1 MLLANI
7 CRIFIRLRKHAV
19 TSAITLKD
27 ITIYPIV
34 EQQAPFFDV
43 MEFFPT
49 LTKELLEE
57 NRAWLEPTFIDPA
70 SGRLVLCV
78 QGFLIKTAHHNI
90 LIDSCV
96 GNHKPRP
103 ARPLWNMMNSDR
115 FEKGLAAAGLTVDDI
130 DYVMCTHLHVDHVG
144 WYTRHENGHWVPTF
158 PKAKYLMA
166 DRELAFW
173 TQKEKDD
180 PSGVP
185 WITDSVLPIV
195 AAKRAQIVKSDFAF
209 NESIQFIPTPGHTID
224 HYSVLVGR
232 AGQDA
237 LITGDMIHSPIQG
250 KYPELGMR
258 ADYDSRAAGQTR
270 RKVFDRFC
278 EAATL
283 MCVTHFPSPS
293 TGRVRRW
300 GDGYKFIA
308 TS

>member
-1 MLLANI
+1 M
-7 CRIFIRLRKHAV
+7 
-19 TSAITLKD
+19 TAIALKD
-27 ITIYPIV
+27 ITIHPVV

-43 MEFFPT
+43 FEFFPT

-57 NRAWLEPTFIDPA
+57 NRSWLQPTFIDPA
-70 SGRLVLCV
+70 SGKLVLCV
-78 QGFLIKTAHHNI
+78 QSFVIKSAHHNI

-96 GNHKPRP
+96 GNDKQRP
-103 ARPLWNMMNSDR
+103 ARPLWNMMKSDR
-115 FEKGLAAAGLTVDDI
+115 FAQGLAAAGLTVNDI

-144 WYTRHENGHWVPTF
+144 WNTRLENGRWVPTF
-158 PKAKYLMA
+158 PKAKYIMA

-195 AAKRAQIVKSDFAF
+195 EAKRVQIVKSDFAF
-209 NESIQFIPTPGHTID
+209 NEQVRFIPTPGHTID

-232 AGQDA
+232 PGQDA

-270 RKVFDRFC
+270 RQVFDRFC
-278 EAATL
+278 DAPTV

-293 TGRVRRW
+293 TGRVQRW
-300 GDGYKFIA
+300 GNGYKFVA
-308 TS
+308 

>member
-1 MLLANI
+1 
-7 CRIFIRLRKHAV
+7 V
-19 TSAITLKD
+19 TAIALKD
-27 ITIYPIV
+27 ITIHPVV

-43 MEFFPT
+43 FEFFPT

-57 NRAWLEPTFIDPA
+57 NRSWLQPTFIDPA
-70 SGRLVLCV
+70 SGKLVLCV
-78 QGFLIKTAHHNI
+78 QGFVIKSAHHNI

-96 GNHKPRP
+96 GNDKPRP
-103 ARPLWNMMNSDR
+103 ARPLWNMMKSGR
-115 FEKGLAAAGLTVDDI
+115 FEQGLAAAGLTVNDI

-144 WYTRHENGHWVPTF
+144 WNTRLENGRWVPTF
-158 PKAKYLMA
+158 PKAKYIMA
-166 DRELAFW
+166 DRELAYW
-173 TQKEKDD
+173 TQREKDD

-195 AAKRAQIVKSDFAF
+195 EAKRAQIVKSDFAF

-232 AGQDA
+232 PGQDA

-258 ADYDSRAAGQTR
+258 ADYDSGQAGQTR

-278 EAATL
+278 EEPTL
-283 MCVTHFPSPS
+283 LCLAHFPAPS
-293 TGRVRRW
+293 TARVRRW
-300 GDGYKFIA
+300 DESYKFVE
-308 TS
+308 